1 MATRIATE
9 YKDEVQMS
17 TFDELPDLITGLLL
31 ACNDQLKDYKFT
43 QQSSPADVVETTN
56 PHDPAWVLNRTR
68 IVTLAPKGDEE
79 NPIFAFKFCKE
90 VEDGYY
96 WYIKWYISNDYTT
109 ADTPSWYNFGAMKK
123 YGSSS
128 SSSCDVNRYEAV
140 VTSKNDIIVYG
151 KKAIRSG
158 DTTSS
163 EVMIPIFALTLFS
176 KVEESTVTTSPGF
189 ILFGGHSTPTSNGN
203 VSYNS
208 SIIYTYSMSNDV
220 VNVAPAC
227 GGTHIIQKDSDLSSV
242 KSLNRFPGTGTATGC
257 YWRYAKLSTGSS
269 ALNWNVKRPVYTSA
283 NSEAPSLT
291 ILSLLYSFDAPYVG
305 TTTRMIEFSR
315 IDYTDGLYQFSG
327 HKYYVTW
334 GLAFLDE

>member
-1 MATRIATE
+1 MATRIVTE
-9 YKDEVQMS
+9 YKDEVQNS

-43 QQSSPADVVETTN
+43 QQSSPADVVN
-56 PHDPAWVLNRTR
+56 DPPWIANRTR
-68 IVTLAPKGDEE
+68 IVTFAPKSDEE

-90 VEDGYY
+90 ILDGNY

-109 ADTPSWYNFGAMKK
+109 ADTPSWYEFGAMKK
-123 YGSSS
+123 YGYGSSG
-128 SSSCDVNRYEAV
+128 DVNRYEAV

-151 KKAIRSG
+151 KKATRSG
-158 DTTSS
+158 NTISS

-189 ILFGGHSTPTSNGN
+189 ILFGGHNTPTANTNMSHI
-203 VSYNS
+203 S
-208 SIIYTYSMSNDV
+208 SIVYSTSADSTV
-220 VNVAPAC
+220 VAPPC

-242 KSLNRFPGTGTATGC
+242 KSLNMFPGTGMATGC
-257 YWRYAKLSTGSS
+257 YWRHSKLSNASG
-269 ALNWNVKRPVYTSA
+269 ALNWNVKRPVYTNA

>member
-9 YKDEVQMS
+9 YKDENQNS
-17 TFDELPDLITGLLL
+17 AFDELPDLITGLLL

-43 QQSSPADVVETTN
+43 QQSSPADVVETTD

-90 VEDGYY
+90 VENGYE

-109 ADTPSWYNFGAMKK
+109 ADTPSWYIFGAMKK

-151 KKAIRSG
+151 KKATRSG
-158 DTTSS
+158 DAISN
-163 EVMIPIFALTLFS
+163 EVMIPIFALTSFS

-189 ILFGGHSTPTSNGN
+189 ILFGGDYTPTSNSG
-203 VSYNS
+203 VSHISCIVYSTS
-208 SIIYTYSMSNDV
+208 SDTAIV
-220 VNVAPAC
+220 PPAC

-242 KSLNRFPGTGTATGC
+242 KSLNMFPGTGTATGC
-257 YWRYAKLSTGSS
+257 YWRHAKLSTGGS
-269 ALNWNVKRPVYTSA
+269 ALNWNVKRPIYTSA

>member
-1 MATRIATE
+1 MATRIVTE
-9 YKDEVQMS
+9 YKDEVQDS

-56 PHDPAWVLNRTR
+56 PHNPAWVLNRTR
-68 IVTLAPKGDEE
+68 IVTFAPKSDEE

-90 VEDGYY
+90 IENGNE
-96 WYIKWYISNDYTT
+96 WFIKWYISNDYTT
-109 ADTPSWYNFGAMKK
+109 ADTPSWYEFGAMKK
-123 YGSSS
+123 YGSGSS
-128 SSSCDVNRYEAV
+128 GDVNRYEAV

-151 KKAIRSG
+151 KKATRSG
-158 DTTSS
+158 DTISS

-189 ILFGGHSTPTSNGN
+189 ILFGGHNTPTANTNMSHI
-203 VSYNS
+203 S
-208 SIIYTYSMSNDV
+208 SIVYSTSADSTV
-220 VNVAPAC
+220 VAPPC

-242 KSLNRFPGTGTATGC
+242 KSLNMFPGTGTATGC
-257 YWRYAKLSTGSS
+257 YWRHAKLSNASS
-269 ALNWNVKRPVYTSA
+269 ALSWNVKRPVYTNA
-283 NSEAPSLT
+283 NSESPSLT

-315 IDYTDGLYQFSG
+315 IDYNDGLYQFSG

>member
-1 MATRIATE
+1 MATRIVTE
-9 YKDEVQMS
+9 YKSETQDS

-56 PHDPAWVLNRTR
+56 PHNPAWVLNRTR
-68 IVTLAPKGDEE
+68 IVTFAPKGDEE

-90 VEDGYY
+90 VENGND
-96 WYIKWYISNDYTT
+96 WCIKWYISNDYTT
-109 ADTPSWYNFGAMKK
+109 ADTPSWYEFGAMKK
-123 YGSSS
+123 YGSSG
-128 SSSCDVNRYEAV
+128 DVNRYEAV

-151 KKAIRSG
+151 KNATRSG
-158 DTTSS
+158 DTISN

-189 ILFGGHSTPTSNGN
+189 ILFGGHETPTANTNTSRI
-203 VSYNS
+203 S
-208 SIIYTYSMSNDV
+208 SIIYAASTENT
-220 VNVAPAC
+220 VAPAC

-242 KSLNRFPGTGTATGC
+242 KSLNIFPGTVGQTGC
-257 YWRYAKLSTGSS
+257 YWRYAKRSNARA

-315 IDYTDGLYQFSG
+315 IDYIDGLYQFSG

>member
-1 MATRIATE
+1 M
-9 YKDEVQMS
+9 
-17 TFDELPDLITGLLL
+17 
-31 ACNDQLKDYKFT
+31 
-43 QQSSPADVVETTN
+43 VETTN
-56 PHDPAWVLNRTR
+56 PHNPAWVLNRTR

-90 VEDGYY
+90 VEDGIY
-96 WYIKWYISNDYTT
+96 WLIKWYISNDYTT
-109 ADTPSWYNFGAMKK
+109 ADTPSWYEFGAMRK
-123 YGSSS
+123 YGSSGNI
-128 SSSCDVNRYEAV
+128 NRYEAV

-151 KKAIRSG
+151 KSAIRSG
-158 DTTSS
+158 NAISD
-163 EVMIPIFALTLFS
+163 EVTIPIFALTLFS

-189 ILFGGHSTPTSNGN
+189 ILFGGHGTPTANSS

-208 SIIYTYSMSNDV
+208 SIIYAVSTDNT
-220 VNVAPAC
+220 VAPAC

-242 KSLNRFPGTGTATGC
+242 KSLNMFPGTVGQTGC
-257 YWRYAKLSTGSS
+257 YWRYAKRSNASA

>member
-1 MATRIATE
+1 MATRIVTE
-9 YKDEVQMS
+9 YKDEVRDS

-31 ACNDQLKDYKFT
+31 ACNDQLKEYKFT

-56 PHDPAWVLNRTR
+56 PHNPAWVLNRTR
-68 IVTLAPKGDEE
+68 IVTLAPKDDEE
-79 NPIFAFKFCKE
+79 NPIFAFKFCKL
-90 VEDGYY
+90 VENGTY
-96 WYIKWYISNDYTT
+96 WLIKWYISNDYTT
-109 ADTPSWYNFGAMKK
+109 ADTPSWYEFGAMKK
-123 YGSSS
+123 YGYGSSG
-128 SSSCDVNRYEAV
+128 DMIRYEAV

-151 KKAIRSG
+151 KSAKQSG
-158 DTTSS
+158 AVISS
-163 EVMIPIFALTLFS
+163 EVMIPIFALTSFS

-189 ILFGGHSTPTSNGN
+189 ILFGGHSTPTANNS
-203 VSYNS
+203 VSYIS
-208 SIIYTYSMSNDV
+208 SIIYAASTDNTI
-220 VNVAPAC
+220 APAC

-242 KSLNRFPGTGTATGC
+242 KSLNMFPGTGNLTTGC
-257 YWRYAKLSTGSS
+257 YWKYTKHSNSQAS
-269 ALNWNVKRPVYTSA
+269 LNWNVKRPVYTNA

>member
-1 MATRIATE
+1 MATRIVTE
-9 YKDEVQMS
+9 YKDEIQTS

-43 QQSSPADVVETTN
+43 QQSSPADVVN
-56 PHDPAWVLNRTR
+56 DPPWIANRTR
-68 IVTLAPKGDEE
+68 IVTFAPKNDEE

-90 VEDGYY
+90 ILDGSR
-96 WYIKWYISNDYTT
+96 WWIKWYISNDYTT
-109 ADTPSWYNFGAMKK
+109 ADTPSWYEFGAMDK
-123 YGSSS
+123 YGSGSDG
-128 SSSCDVNRYEAV
+128 DVNRYEAV
-140 VTSKNDIIVYG
+140 ITSKNDIIVYG
-151 KKAIRSG
+151 KCAKQSGGAI
-158 DTTSS
+158 SS

-189 ILFGGHSTPTSNGN
+189 ILFGGHNTPTANSNI
-203 VSYNS
+203 SYNS
-208 SIIYTYSMSNDV
+208 SIIYVPATN
-220 VNVAPAC
+220 NTVAPAC

-242 KSLNRFPGTGTATGC
+242 KSLNMFPGTGRATGC
-257 YWRYAKLSTGSS
+257 YWSHAKRSNACAS
-269 ALNWNVKRPVYTSA
+269 LNWNVKRPVYTNA

>member
-31 ACNDQLKDYKFT
+31 ACNDQLKEYKFT

-56 PHDPAWVLNRTR
+56 PHNPAWVLNRTR

-90 VEDGYY
+90 VEDGIY
-96 WYIKWYISNDYTT
+96 WLIKWYISNDYTT
-109 ADTPSWYNFGAMKK
+109 ADTPSWYEFGAMRK
-123 YGSSS
+123 YGSSGNI
-128 SSSCDVNRYEAV
+128 NRYEAV

-151 KKAIRSG
+151 KSAIRSG
-158 DTTSS
+158 NAISD
-163 EVMIPIFALTLFS
+163 EVTIPIFALTLFS

-189 ILFGGHSTPTSNGN
+189 ILFGGHGTPTANSS

-208 SIIYTYSMSNDV
+208 SIIYAVSTDNT
-220 VNVAPAC
+220 VAPAC

-242 KSLNRFPGTGTATGC
+242 KSLNMFPGTVGQTGC
-257 YWRYAKLSTGSS
+257 YWRYAKRSNASA

>member
-1 MATRIATE
+1 MATRIVTE
-9 YKDEVQMS
+9 YKDEVQNS

-43 QQSSPADVVETTN
+43 QQSSPADVV
-56 PHDPAWVLNRTR
+56 DPDNWVLNRTR

-90 VEDGYY
+90 VENGNE
-96 WYIKWYISNDYTT
+96 WYIEWYISNDYTT
-109 ADTPSWYNFGAMKK
+109 ADTPSWYKFGAMKK
-123 YGSSS
+123 YGYGSSG
-128 SSSCDVNRYEAV
+128 DVNRYEAV

-151 KKAIRSG
+151 KKATRSG
-158 DTTSS
+158 DVISN

-189 ILFGGHSTPTSNGN
+189 ILFGGHGTPTANSNTSHISCI
-203 VSYNS
+203 VYSTS
-208 SIIYTYSMSNDV
+208 SDSTVI
-220 VNVAPAC
+220 PPPC

-242 KSLNRFPGTGTATGC
+242 KPLNMFPGSGSSQTGC
-257 YWRYAKLSTGSS
+257 YWRYAKRSNGGNV
-269 ALNWNVKRPVYTSA
+269 LNWNVKRPVYTSA

>member
-1 MATRIATE
+1 MATRIVTE
-9 YKDEVQMS
+9 YKSETQDS

-56 PHDPAWVLNRTR
+56 PHNPAWVLNRTR
-68 IVTLAPKGDEE
+68 IVTFAPKGDEE

-90 VEDGYY
+90 VENGSY
-96 WYIKWYISNDYTT
+96 WLIKWYISNDYTT
-109 ADTPSWYNFGAMKK
+109 ADTPSWYEFGAMKK
-123 YGSSS
+123 YGSSG
-128 SSSCDVNRYEAV
+128 DVNRYEAV

-151 KKAIRSG
+151 KSATRSG
-158 DTTSS
+158 DAISN

-189 ILFGGHSTPTSNGN
+189 ILFGGHESPTANNNISRI
-203 VSYNS
+203 S
-208 SIIYTYSMSNDV
+208 SIIYADSTENT
-220 VNVAPAC
+220 VAPAC

-242 KSLNRFPGTGTATGC
+242 KSLNVFPGTGGATGC
-257 YWRYAKLSTGSS
+257 YWRYGKRSNASS

-315 IDYTDGLYQFSG
+315 IDYIDGLYQFSG

>member
-9 YKDEVQMS
+9 YKSETQDS

-31 ACNDQLKDYKFT
+31 ACNDQLKEYKFT
-43 QQSSPADVVETTN
+43 QQSSPADVVEMTN
-56 PHDPAWVLNRTR
+56 PHNPAWILNRTR
-68 IVTLAPKGDEE
+68 IVTFAPKGDEE

-90 VEDGYY
+90 VEDGTY
-96 WYIKWYISNDYTT
+96 WLIKWYISNDYTT
-109 ADTPSWYNFGAMKK
+109 ADTPSWYEFGAMRKYG
-123 YGSSS
+123 YGSSG
-128 SSSCDVNRYEAV
+128 DVNRYEAV

-151 KKAIRSG
+151 KSAVRSG
-158 DTTSS
+158 DTISG
-163 EVMIPIFALTLFS
+163 EVTIPIFALTLFS

-189 ILFGGHSTPTSNGN
+189 ILFGGHNTPTANAS

-208 SIIYTYSMSNDV
+208 SIIYAASTDNT
-220 VNVAPAC
+220 VAPAC

-242 KSLNRFPGTGTATGC
+242 KSLNMFPGTVGQTGC
-257 YWRYAKLSTGSS
+257 YWRYAKRSNTYAS
-269 ALNWNVKRPVYTSA
+269 LNWNVKRPIYTSA

>member
-1 MATRIATE
+1 MATRITTE
-9 YKDEVQMS
+9 YKSETQDS

-56 PHDPAWVLNRTR
+56 PHNPAWVLNRTR
-68 IVTLAPKGDEE
+68 IVTLAPKDDEE

-90 VEDGYY
+90 VEDGNY

-109 ADTPSWYNFGAMKK
+109 ADTPSWYEFGAMRKYG
-123 YGSSS
+123 YGSSG
-128 SSSCDVNRYEAV
+128 DVNRYEAV

-151 KKAIRSG
+151 KSATQSG
-158 DTTSS
+158 NVVSS

-189 ILFGGHSTPTSNGN
+189 ILFGGHNSPTSNGS

-208 SIIYTYSMSNDV
+208 SIMCADSMNGSDRV
-220 VNVAPAC
+220 PPAC

-257 YWRYAKLSTGSS
+257 YWKYSKRSNAQAS
-269 ALNWNVKRPVYTSA
+269 LNWNVKRPVYTSA